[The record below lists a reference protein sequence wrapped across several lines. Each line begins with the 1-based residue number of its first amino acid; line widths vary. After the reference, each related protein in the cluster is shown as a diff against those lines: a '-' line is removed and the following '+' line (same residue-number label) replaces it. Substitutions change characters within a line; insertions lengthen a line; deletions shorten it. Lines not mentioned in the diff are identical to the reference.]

1 VLCNFSYICLCSP
14 PILRLIKR
22 YQTIVFESLANSA
35 CNPSDFLCICNELIT
50 LGVAASIA
58 TTCIPN
64 EAAQYNAFQQTV
76 CANGPFVPTTTI
88 VVTPPPAPVNDSTS
102 TPLPPASTPAPEP
115 TPAPVPT
122 PPASNGTAPGAGAG
136 VGNGTTLVPAGMT
149 HTPGVP
155 GAGVTLPPQ
164 FTGGA
169 GAVQIGGLAGLVG
182 LIGFV
187 FAEL

>member
-1 VLCNFSYICLCSP
+1 
-14 PILRLIKR
+14 
-22 YQTIVFESLANSA
+22 
-35 CNPSDFLCICNELIT
+35 
-50 LGVAASIA
+50 
-58 TTCIPN
+58 
-64 EAAQYNAFQQTV
+64 
-76 CANGPFVPTTTI
+76 
-88 VVTPPPAPVNDSTS
+88 
-102 TPLPPASTPAPEP
+102 
-115 TPAPVPT
+115 VPT
-122 PPASNGTAPGAGAG
+122 PPASNGTAPGAGASVGAGAG